1 MKELTPELE
10 HDEAIA
16 LFRATVIGGLATREL
31 DHGELIAELRELSKR
46 RFRPPGASVTKAFSV
61 PTLQRWLYRY
71 RKGGLDG
78 LRPIRRADAGRA
90 KALAPE
96 QRQLLCDIRAE
107 HPSAS
112 VPLMLR
118 TLDLAGTL
126 ASGAVSAQ
134 TVRRLLRQAGLPRI
148 TRRNRDGDLEENRQ
162 RLRWQ
167 APHVGSLWHGDV
179 CHAMKLVDTA
189 TGKITRVL
197 VHALLDD
204 HSRYVVRLEVR
215 TNEREQDMLE
225 IMANAVREHGAP
237 DRLYLDNGA
246 TYSGSIL
253 PIVCERLSIHLLHA
267 RPRDAPSRGK
277 GERLFRTMR
286 EQCLDHVRGPESPHD
301 VLVRLLAW
309 RDLYHDTAHSSLMG
323 RTPAMVFHE
332 GMQEP
337 KRQKRMSLTEQDLS
351 DAFRIRSNRRVRK
364 DSTLS
369 VDGKVYEVD
378 AAWLG
383 GKRVQLERS
392 YLDPD
397 DMRVLFEDQRFP
409 LHLADPVK
417 NASRRRRAAPK
428 EPKHEAPDFRPA
440 DVALDHMLGRKPTP
454 GGE

>member
-1 MKELTPELE
+1 MTEMTPELG
-10 HDEAIA
+10 HDEAVA
-16 LFRATVIGGLATREL
+16 LFRATVIGGLATREF
-31 DHGELIAELRELSKR
+31 DHGELIAELRALSER
-46 RFRPPGASVTKAFSV
+46 RFRLPGAHTTKAFSV

-71 RKGGLDG
+71 RKHGLDG
-78 LRPIRRADAGRA
+78 LRPNRRADAGRA
-90 KALAPE
+90 KTLTPE
-96 QRQLLCDIRAE
+96 QRQLLCDIRSE
-107 HPSAS
+107 YPSAS

-126 ASGAVSAQ
+126 PSGLVSAQ
-134 TVRRLLRQAGLPRI
+134 TVRRLLRQAGLPRV
-148 TRRNRDGDLEENRQ
+148 TRRGRDGDLEENRQ

-179 CHAMKLVDTA
+179 CHAMKLVDAA
-189 TGKITRVL
+189 TGKKTPVL

-204 HSRYVVRLEVR
+204 HSRYVVRIEVR
-215 TNEREQDMLE
+215 TTEREQDMLE
-225 IMANAVREHGAP
+225 ILANAVREHGAP
-237 DRLYLDNGA
+237 GRLYLDNGA

-253 PIVCERLSIHLLHA
+253 PIVCERLGIHLLHA
-267 RPRDAPSRGK
+267 WPGDAPARGK

-323 RTPAMVFHE
+323 QTPAMVFRE
-332 GMQEP
+332 GMHDPE
-337 KRQKRMSLTEQDLS
+337 RQKKASLTEQGLR
-351 DAFRIRSNRRVRK
+351 DAYRIRSNRQVRK
-364 DSTLS
+364 DSTVS

-378 AAWLG
+378 ATWLG

-392 YLDPD
+392 YLDPE
-397 DMRVLFEDQRFP
+397 DMCVLFESQRFP

-417 NASRRRRAAPK
+417 NANRQRRAAPK

-440 DVALDHMLGRKPTP
+440 DAALDHMLNHKPAS